1 MAELVGKV
9 DSAKRIENKTD
20 IIKKKV
26 VLITNL
32 IKRQEKVLFAS
43 ISEEQRHQ

>member
-20 IIKKKV
+20 SIKKKGCP
-26 VLITNL
+26 NY
-32 IKRQEKVLFAS
+32 KS
-43 ISEEQRHQ
+43 N